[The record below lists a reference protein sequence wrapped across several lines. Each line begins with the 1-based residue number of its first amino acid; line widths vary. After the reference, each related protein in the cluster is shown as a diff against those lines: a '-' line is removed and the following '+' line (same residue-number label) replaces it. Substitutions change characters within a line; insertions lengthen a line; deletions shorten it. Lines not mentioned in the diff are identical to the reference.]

1 MLRLVKPNIA
11 AQNRF
16 ESHAARRT
24 GLLLLYHTR
33 CHTTNASKDATLIHI
48 PKANVYRFGDG
59 NHAPPA
65 LRDLEWTVKP
75 GENWA
80 VIGSG
85 TGHKTTVF
93 ETLTGHH
100 RITPYPP
107 GGPLPFLTKKGK
119 DPLTSVTLVSF
130 ANRARAHGGGFYDYT
145 ARYGAV
151 RDEDRITLRQSMFPE
166 TIPREKFEFEDDD
179 AVEPPPPISPEK
191 LAFFARLV
199 DALGLQELLD
209 LPRVALSNGQTRR
222 ARIISALLKQPEL
235 LLLDEPLTGLD
246 VQSRPR
252 LLHTLKELHEN
263 RSPYILLGLRTHDE
277 IPEWI
282 THLALVRG
290 DRVIVGDKAH
300 VLADEAAHQAR
311 TAEEAKA
318 QLAPAG
324 DILVDMRGVGVKYGN
339 RVVLDN
345 LDWQIRQGERWHL
358 QGSNGSGKTT
368 LMSLLTGD
376 HPQSY
381 TQKHLHLFSKPRART
396 PTPQLH
402 SFIGVLSPELFDA
415 FPRRPGVTAW
425 EAVGTGF
432 DGGFVPGGEKGVGKG
447 IMAPPDIPWR
457 LARMEE
463 VFAALGPDAWVGEEP
478 GEATEAFK
486 QRPFA
491 DLTIGEQRMA
501 LLMRALVGKAPLV
514 LLDEV
519 WSGMDQ
525 GMIQAARKYLRGDA
539 ISPEQAAV
547 VITHW
552 EEEVPWN
559 KEEGLKTF
567 RLNPGKW

>member
-1 MLRLVKPNIA
+1 MFLRVRPRLSAPLRCGTTLVFPI
-11 AQNRF
+11 
-16 ESHAARRT
+16 
-24 GLLLLYHTR
+24 R
-33 CHTTNASKDATLIHI
+33 CYTTNGSQEVALIHI
-48 PKANVYRFGDG
+48 PKAHVYHFGDG

-65 LRDLEWTVKP
+65 LRDLEWTVNP

-80 VIGSG
+80 IIGSG
-85 TGHKTTVF
+85 TGHKTTIF

-107 GGPLPFLTKKGK
+107 GGPLPFISEKGK
-119 DPLTSVTLVSF
+119 EPSKSISLVSF
-130 ANRARAHGGGFYDYT
+130 ANRARAHGGAFYDYT

-151 RDEDRITLRQSMFPE
+151 RDGDRITLRQSMFPQ

-179 AVEPPPPISPEK
+179 AIEPPPPISPEK
-191 LAFFARLV
+191 LALFESLV
-199 DALGLQELLD
+199 EALDLRQLLD

-252 LLHTLKELHEN
+252 LLRTLKELHES
-263 RSPYILLGLRTHDE
+263 RAPHILLGLRTHDE
-277 IPEWI
+277 IPDWI
-282 THLALVRG
+282 SHLALVRG
-290 DRVIVGDKAH
+290 DRVIVGDKKH

-311 TAEEAKA
+311 SAKEPA
-318 QLAPAG
+318 ARIAPAG
-324 DILVDMRGVGVKYGN
+324 EILVDMKGVGVKYGD
-339 RVVLDN
+339 RAVLKD

-368 LMSLLTGD
+368 LTSLLTGD

-381 TQKHLHLFSKPRART
+381 TQRHLHLFSKPRSRT
-396 PTPQLH
+396 PTPHLH
-402 SFIGVLSPELFDA
+402 SLIGVLSPELFDA
-415 FPRRPGVTAW
+415 FPRRPGVTVW

-432 DGGFVPGGEKGVGKG
+432 DGGFVPGGQKGVGKG

-457 LARMEE
+457 LSRMEE
-463 VFAALGPDAWVGEEP
+463 VFSALGPDAWAGN
-478 GEATEAFK
+478 EAGAATDEFK
-486 QRPFA
+486 NRTFA

-525 GMIQAARKYLRGDA
+525 GMIGAARRYLRGDA
-539 ISPEQAAV
+539 IGSDQAAI

-552 EEEVPWN
+552 EEEVPWT

-567 RLNPGKW
+567 RLNPRQW